1 MNGNHQNSSNAGY
14 KQYFFNKTMN
24 IGYNIK
30 NGDFMKYKWDN
41 TRNWRLTD

>member
-1 MNGNHQNSSNAGY
+1 MGIIKTVQTRDINSI
-14 KQYFFNKTMN
+14 FLIKTMN

>member
-1 MNGNHQNSSNAGY
+1 MGIIKTVQTRDIKSI
-14 KQYFFNKTMN
+14 FLIKTMN